1 MKRSF
6 CLGSEWLYYKI
17 YTGVNTADYVL
28 TEKLNPVILSLLEN
42 KIISKWFFIRYNDPD
57 DHIRIRFN
65 CETIDSVSQVINKLY
80 PIFDE
85 LIASDVI
92 WKLQTDT
99 YQREMERYGESTI
112 IESESIFYHDSKM
125 MLNYAT
131 LKPYF
136 EKEETQ
142 LLFSFLAIDSFL
154 NSFHLTFNDRLVL
167 LDGLQESFKK
177 EFNVDKQLKKEFDKN
192 YRELSL
198 EIESFL
204 TNKLVDEYAEIFSA
218 IYEKQNKVD
227 LLVSNIKCNI
237 QIPLNSF
244 LISHVHMMIN
254 RQYASKQRTYECL
267 IYDHLYRYYKMVSYK
282 NKIKIKRLK

>member
-17 YTGVNTADYVL
+17 YTGVNTADFFL
-28 TEKLNPVILSLLEN
+28 TEKLNPIIESLTEN
-42 KIISKWFFIRYNDPD
+42 KIIRKWFFIRYNDPD

-65 CETIDSVSQVINKLY
+65 CESVDKVAEVINRLY

-85 LIASDVI
+85 LIESDVI

-99 YQREMERYGESTI
+99 YQREIERYGEDTI
-112 IESESIFYHDSKM
+112 EMSESIFYYDSKM
-125 MLNYAT
+125 ILDYVA

-154 NSFHLTFNDRLVL
+154 NSFSLDISDKLLL
-167 LDGLQESFKK
+167 LDSLQESFKK
-177 EFNVDKQLKKEFDKN
+177 ELNADKQLKKELDKN
-192 YRELSL
+192 YRELLL

-204 TNKLVDEYAEIFSA
+204 TNEVNDKYIELFNTV
-218 IYEKQNKVD
+218 YEKQSKVN

-237 QIPLNSF
+237 QISLNSF
-244 LISHVHMMIN
+244 LINHIHMIVN
-254 RQYASKQRTYECL
+254 RQYPSKQRTYECL
-267 IYDHLYRYYKMVSYK
+267 IYDHLYRYYKKVSYK
-282 NKIKIKRLK
+282 KSN

>member
-57 DHIRIRFN
+57 DHIRVRFN
-65 CETIDSVSQVINKLY
+65 CETIENITKVINELY
-80 PIFDE
+80 PVFNE

-112 IESESIFYHDSKM
+112 IESESIFYYDSKM

-154 NSFHLTFNDRLVL
+154 NSFHLTFNDKLVL

-204 TNKLVDEYAEIFSA
+204 TNKLVEEYAEIFSA

-282 NKIKIKRLK
+282 NKIKRLK

>member
-17 YTGVNTADYVL
+17 YTGVNTADFVL
-28 TEKLNPVILSLLEN
+28 TEKLNPVIVSLIEN
-42 KIISKWFFIRYNDPD
+42 KIITKWFFIRYNDPD

-65 CETIDSVSQVINKLY
+65 CESVEKVAEVINKLY
-80 PIFDE
+80 TIFDE
-85 LIASDVI
+85 LMETDVI

-99 YQREMERYGESTI
+99 YQREIERYGEGTMM
-112 IESESIFYHDSKM
+112 ELESIFYYDSKM
-125 MLNYAT
+125 MLDYVA

-136 EKEETQ
+136 EKDETQ

-154 NSFHLTFNDRLVL
+154 NSFTLDISDKLLVL
-167 LDGLQESFKK
+167 DNLQESFKK
-177 EFNVDKQLKKEFDKN
+177 KFNVDKQLKKEFDKN

-204 TNKLVDEYAEIFSA
+204 TNKVVDEYAEIFSA
-218 IYEKQNKVD
+218 IYEKQSKVD

-254 RQYASKQRTYECL
+254 RQYPSKQRTYECL

-282 NKIKIKRLK
+282 NSN

>member
-6 CLGSEWLYYKI
+6 SLGSEWLYYKI
-17 YTGVNTADYVL
+17 YTGVNTADFIL
-28 TEKLNPVILSLLEN
+28 TEKLNPVIVSLLEN
-42 KIISKWFFIRYNDPD
+42 KTISKWFFIRYNDPD

-65 CETIDSVSQVINKLY
+65 CESVENVTEVINKLY

-85 LIASDVI
+85 LIESNVI

-99 YQREMERYGESTI
+99 YQREIERYGEGTI
-112 IESESIFYHDSKM
+112 VMSESIFYYDSKM
-125 MLNYAT
+125 ILDYVA

-136 EKEETQ
+136 EKDETQ

-154 NSFHLTFNDRLVL
+154 NSFSLDISDKLLVL
-167 LDGLQESFKK
+167 DNLQESFKK
-177 EFNVDKQLKKEFDKN
+177 EFNADKQLKKEFDKN

-198 EIESFL
+198 EMDSFL
-204 TNKLVDEYAEIFSA
+204 TNEVDDEYVEIFDS
-218 IYEKQNKVD
+218 IYEKQNKVNS
-227 LLVSNIKCNI
+227 LVSNIKFNI

-244 LISHVHMMIN
+244 LISHIHMMVN
-254 RQYASKQRTYECL
+254 RQYPSKQRTYECL

-282 NKIKIKRLK
+282 NKLKNSNG

>member
-17 YTGVNTADYVL
+17 YTGVNTSDYVL

-65 CETIDSVSQVINKLY
+65 CETIENVSQVINKLY
-80 PIFDE
+80 PIFNE

-92 WKLQTDT
+92 WKLQADT
-99 YQREMERYGESTI
+99 YNREMERYGESTI
-112 IESESIFYHDSKM
+112 IESESIFYYDSKM
-125 MLNYAT
+125 ILHYAT

-154 NSFHLTFNDRLVL
+154 NSFHLTINDKLVL
-167 LDGLQESFKK
+167 LDDLQESFKK

-192 YRELSL
+192 YRELSI
-198 EIESFL
+198 EIDTLL
-204 TNKLVDEYAEIFSA
+204 TKKFDDEFAELFEA
-218 IYEKQNKVD
+218 IYEKKNKVD
-227 LLVSNIKCNI
+227 LLVPSIKCNL

-244 LISHVHMMIN
+244 LTSHIHMMVN
-254 RQYASKQRTYECL
+254 RQYSSKQRTYECL
-267 IYDHLYRYYKMVSYK
+267 IYDHLYRYYKMKCFRVS
-282 NKIKIKRLK
+282 